1 MRVGSLR
8 QRVGPHGF
16 VKALDGGSGIA
27 IDQEAARSE
36 PVAEGAALKDE
47 IALRHVALVP
57 GWQKQ
62 ILATLSL
69 VRARIAQV
77 GDIAKPE
84 VVDDAKAVGR
94 TFNDDGALRK
104 VNPGESVNRVGV
116 RRQEQRL

>member
-1 MRVGSLR
+1 MGFGSLR
-8 QRVGPHGF
+8 QWVAPHGL
-16 VKALDGGSGIA
+16 VEALDRGSGIA
-27 IDQEAARSE
+27 INQEAARSE

-47 IALRHVALVP
+47 VALRHVALIP

-94 TFNDDGALRK
+94 TFNDDGAL
-104 VNPGESVNRVGV
+104 
-116 RRQEQRL
+116 